1 MRRTPGEDNPV
12 ISLAIAF
19 EMDSFLDKY
28 SKIFIVFGEHRSFI
42 SVHLIVTLSLLIAT
56 YRYLSLLIATYRYFI
71 AIDFFCILAPGYCAE
86 YKIVHEILNR
96 EKAVS
101 FHLTTHTINSFSK
114 LLYIFICFQIPGKSR
129 IARKMS
135 MSDIIWAHKTRKFSW
150 ALNY

>member
-56 YRYLSLLIATYRYFI
+56 LSLLISFAFLLQATARRI
-71 AIDFFCILAPGYCAE
+71 
-86 YKIVHEILNR
+86 
-96 EKAVS
+96 
-101 FHLTTHTINSFSK
+101 
-114 LLYIFICFQIPGKSR
+114 KSG
-129 IARKMS
+129 
-135 MSDIIWAHKTRKFSW
+135 HPQC
-150 ALNY
+150 LE

>member
-56 YRYLSLLIATYRYFI
+56 LSLLISFAFLLQATARSIKSFMKYLIGRRPSASISRHIRSTPSPNSFTYLYVFKYR
-71 AIDFFCILAPGYCAE
+71 ASLG
-86 YKIVHEILNR
+86 LR
-96 EKAVS
+96 EK
-101 FHLTTHTINSFSK
+101 
-114 LLYIFICFQIPGKSR
+114 
-129 IARKMS
+129 
-135 MSDIIWAHKTRKFSW
+135 
-150 ALNY
+150 

>member
-42 SVHLIVTLSLLIAT
+42 SVHLIVTLSLLIVT
-56 YRYLSLLIATYRYFI
+56 LSLLI

-86 YKIVHEILNR
+86 DNIGSSSMLGMKSTGSSQNFR
-96 EKAVS
+96 
-101 FHLTTHTINSFSK
+101 NSRS
-114 LLYIFICFQIPGKSR
+114 
-129 IARKMS
+129 
-135 MSDIIWAHKTRKFSW
+135 
-150 ALNY
+150 

>member
-42 SVHLIVTLSLLIAT
+42 SVHLIVT
-56 YRYLSLLIATYRYFI
+56 LSLLIATYRYFI